1 MKSVQVQDI
10 LERQIDHVL
19 GHLIYVVRDGDVVF
33 YVGQSKRDVVMRFW
47 EHMNKPSRLGQ
58 LIALN
63 RPQSMAWSVDFYTL
77 ADCQPFV
84 RQQSLFSLQE
94 WQHFDMDMAERGMIA
109 QMCPVINRD
118 FNANPTPLPARYY
131 GREVIGEAQEVVWQA
146 QDRPWLNRM
155 SLAGWV
161 YVRDGENGRIL
172 WRHQNGTLF
181 TDEVVAPY
189 RQRGTLPPNH
199 DG

>member
-1 MKSVQVQDI
+1 MKSVRIQDV

-58 LIALN
+58 LITLN
-63 RPQSMAWSVDFYTL
+63 RPQSMNWLVDYYTL
-77 ADCQPFV
+77 ADCQPYV
-84 RQQSLFSLQE
+84 KQKSLFSMQE
-94 WQHFDMDMAERGMIA
+94 WQHFDMNMAEQGMIA
-109 QMCPVINRD
+109 QMRPILNKD
-118 FNANPTPLPARYY
+118 FNPNPMPLPARYT
-131 GREVIGEAQEVVWQA
+131 GQDLVGDVSEVVWSA
-146 QDRPWLNRM
+146 EARPWLNRM

-161 YVRDGENGRIL
+161 YVRDAENGRIF
-172 WRHQNGTLF
+172 WRHQNGTVLS
-181 TDEVVAPY
+181 DEVVVPY

-199 DG
+199 DS